1 LSARKRLVFKSAAS
15 VIDQV
20 LLSGLNFLIGLAL
33 IRFAT
38 KETYGLYSQLFAG
51 GLLVTTLLD
60 ALIGTALTTL
70 SSRLSEEEGKKLV
83 ARAARL
89 HWAANALLAAAG
101 GGTVWVMSGSFAEG
115 ESPAVLAL
123 SFAAF
128 LLALGGR
135 EYCRTALFIELKS
148 EQVVRLDFTFVMLT
162 IVGAVAFFWLDSVSV
177 TMIFSLLALSN
188 GVAAV
193 LFSGD
198 LWRGAGT
205 NTPWVAYAGDIRT
218 LWAMSRWALIGSLLG
233 WLGNNSYLYF
243 TSGMVG
249 VAALADM
256 NAARLLLI
264 PITIAGMAW
273 SRMAQPAMGREIAA
287 RSWES
292 LHRYVVRSFIAIEGF
307 TVLYV
312 AALMMAFPLLSEYVF
327 GEKYRHVAQLVF
339 LWGCYFGINAAR
351 NVGTVLLTSF
361 GEFQI
366 LFWQGAI
373 SLAVLVSLWWFLI
386 PRFGVVGVLGA
397 MIIVEILEL
406 VVNHAY
412 LIPRAKRLQLLAA

>member
-1 LSARKRLVFKSAAS
+1 
-15 VIDQV
+15 
-20 LLSGLNFLIGLAL
+20 
-33 IRFAT
+33 
-38 KETYGLYSQLFAG
+38 
-51 GLLVTTLLD
+51 
-60 ALIGTALTTL
+60 
-70 SSRLSEEEGKKLV
+70 
-83 ARAARL
+83 
-89 HWAANALLAAAG
+89 
-101 GGTVWVMSGSFAEG
+101 
-115 ESPAVLAL
+115 
-123 SFAAF
+123 
-128 LLALGGR
+128 
-135 EYCRTALFIELKS
+135 
-148 EQVVRLDFTFVMLT
+148 
-162 IVGAVAFFWLDSVSV
+162 
-177 TMIFSLLALSN
+177 
-188 GVAAV
+188 

-198 LWRGAGT
+198 LWRGAGK
-205 NTPWVAYAGDIRT
+205 NTPWAAYAGDIRT
-218 LWAMSRWALIGSLLG
+218 LWVMSRWALIGSLLG

-287 RSWES
+287 RSWVA
-292 LHRYVVRSFIAIEGF
+292 LHRYVVRSFMAIEGF

-312 AALMMAFPLLSEYVF
+312 AALMVAFPLLSEYIF

-386 PRFGVVGVLGA
+386 PRFGVEGVLGA
-397 MIIVEILEL
+397 MIIVETLEL
-406 VVNHAY
+406 AVNHAY
-412 LIPRAKRLQLLAA
+412 LIPRAKRLQLLAT